1 MDRIIDEATAW
12 FDRHLGP
19 RDPVVAVQA

>member
-1 MDRIIDEATAW
+1 MDRILDEATAW

-19 RDPVVAVQA
+19 VAPRVAEA